1 MTSTKTPS
9 NIRNKQLTEKI
20 EIRVSEFEK
29 NRLKWLANKY
39 ANGNVSLY
47 LIYHGMNAVRKN
59 INPSHLSEYSQ
70 RRKGPEK
77 SDP

>member
-1 MTSTKTPS
+1 MTS
-9 NIRNKQLTEKI
+9 RNKQLTEKI

-47 LIYHGMNAVRKN
+47 LIYHGMNAPRKE
-59 INPSHLSEYSQ
+59 IDPDHLKEYSQ
-70 RRKGPEK
+70 RRKHIK
-77 SDP
+77 K

>member
-1 MTSTKTPS
+1 MTS
-9 NIRNKQLTEKI
+9 RNKQLTEKI

-47 LIYHGMNAVRKN
+47 LIYHGMNAPRKDINPEHLKEYSDRRKN
-59 INPSHLSEYSQ
+59 TSN
-70 RRKGPEK
+70 
-77 SDP
+77 